1 MDCHGLRPRND
12 GLGCGSGWFALT
24 QSVIARRSGL
34 VTARSVSDAAVHESM
49 DCHGLRPRNDG
60 LVSTNGFQG
69 LRPCNGG
76 LVSLNDFHGLRPR
89 GGLGCAIALGMRLV
103 QQGQDVAVQGGGD
116 VHAVGDAV
124 GAGGVAAL

>member
-1 MDCHGLRPRND
+1 
-12 GLGCGSGWFALT
+12 
-24 QSVIARRSGL
+24 
-34 VTARSVSDAAVHESM
+34 M

-69 LRPCNGG
+69 LRPCSGG

-89 GGLGCAIALGMRLV
+89 NDGLGRAIALVMSLV